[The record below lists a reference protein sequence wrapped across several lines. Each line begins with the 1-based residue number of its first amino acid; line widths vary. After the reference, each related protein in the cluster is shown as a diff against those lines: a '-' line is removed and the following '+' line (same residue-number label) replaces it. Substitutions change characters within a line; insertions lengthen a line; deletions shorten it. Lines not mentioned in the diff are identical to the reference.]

1 MSAEKPEVGDVWEDS
16 KGMVHISRIFTL
28 SDDTRAIVFIDNN
41 NNTVLEDSAKEEH
54 FIKMFTYSGKS
65 KASIEDLFCVKENA
79 KNDTQTDLRKID
91 DMQHDKAA
99 YKALCEKWLKQQ
111 SEINRLREV
120 IKRVDEQIHRIKD
133 CPRNT
138 TAFWQIESA
147 KVGLNEALIGE
158 SEEE

>member
-41 NNTVLEDSAKEEH
+41 NNTVLEDSAREEH

-79 KNDTQTDLRKID
+79 KNDTQTDLRTIGEL
-91 DMQHDKAA
+91 QA
-99 YKALCEKWLKQQ
+99 
-111 SEINRLREV
+111 EINRLRKAEDGWW
-120 IKRVDEQIHRIKD
+120 IKQQDGADLLSLQMFDIAPVDDWKKSKR
-133 CPRNT
+133 
-138 TAFWQIESA
+138 
-147 KVGLNEALIGE
+147 KVGK
-158 SEEE
+158 

>member
-41 NNTVLEDSAKEEH
+41 NNTVLEDSAREEH

-79 KNDTQTDLRKID
+79 KNDTQTDLRTIGEL
-91 DMQHDKAA
+91 QA
-99 YKALCEKWLKQQ
+99 
-111 SEINRLREV
+111 EINRLR
-120 IKRVDEQIHRIKD
+120 K
-133 CPRNT
+133 
-138 TAFWQIESA
+138 A
-147 KVGLNEALIGE
+147 
-158 SEEE
+158 

>member
-41 NNTVLEDSAKEEH
+41 NNTVVEDSAREEH

-79 KNDTQTDLRKID
+79 KNDTQTDLRTIGEL
-91 DMQHDKAA
+91 QA
-99 YKALCEKWLKQQ
+99 
-111 SEINRLREV
+111 EINRLKKV
-120 IKRVDEQIHRIKD
+120 LKDIFMIAKRNKSALLATPEN
-133 CPRNT
+133 NT
-138 TAFWQIESA
+138 LSLIE
-147 KVGLNEALIGE
+147 NECALALIGE
-158 SEEE
+158 SEEK

>member
-41 NNTVLEDSAKEEH
+41 NNTVLEDSAREEH

-79 KNDTQTDLRKID
+79 KNDTQTDLRTIGEL
-91 DMQHDKAA
+91 QA
-99 YKALCEKWLKQQ
+99 
-111 SEINRLREV
+111 EINRLREENAKMFELLEMVARGITLMCDTEDV
-120 IKRVDEQIHRIKD
+120 IRITSAVKKFCIAKR
-133 CPRNT
+133 
-138 TAFWQIESA
+138 
-147 KVGLNEALIGE
+147 E
-158 SEEE
+158 SEE

>member
-41 NNTVLEDSAKEEH
+41 NNTVLEDSAREEH

-79 KNDTQTDLRKID
+79 KNYTQTDLRIIGEL
-91 DMQHDKAA
+91 QA
-99 YKALCEKWLKQQ
+99 
-111 SEINRLREV
+111 EINRLKKV
-120 IKRVDEQIHRIKD
+120 LKDIFIIAKRNKSALLATPEN
-133 CPRNT
+133 NT
-138 TAFWQIESA
+138 LSLIE
-147 KVGLNEALIGE
+147 NECALALIGE
-158 SEEE
+158 SEEK

>member
-41 NNTVLEDSAKEEH
+41 NNTVLEDSAREEH

-79 KNDTQTDLRKID
+79 KNDTQTDLRTIGELQAENNRLKTTLKNLKSLMLDPDCVLDRGDIYV
-91 DMQHDKAA
+91 MVRAIDKA
-99 YKALCEKWLKQQ
+99 
-111 SEINRLREV
+111 
-120 IKRVDEQIHRIKD
+120 
-133 CPRNT
+133 
-138 TAFWQIESA
+138 
-147 KVGLNEALIGE
+147 LNGE
-158 SEEE
+158 SEEK

>member
-41 NNTVLEDSAKEEH
+41 NNTVLEDSAREEH

-79 KNDTQTDLRKID
+79 KNDTQTDLRTIGEL
-91 DMQHDKAA
+91 QA
-99 YKALCEKWLKQQ
+99 
-111 SEINRLREV
+111 EINRLRKALEYYA
-120 IKRVDEQIHRIKD
+120 DESNYAQFKPCGYEIAQK
-133 CPRNT
+133 
-138 TAFWQIESA
+138 
-147 KVGLNEALIGE
+147 ALKKIGFE
-158 SEEE
+158 K

>member
-41 NNTVLEDSAKEEH
+41 NNTVLEDSAREEH

-79 KNDTQTDLRKID
+79 KNDTQTDLRTIGEL
-91 DMQHDKAA
+91 QA
-99 YKALCEKWLKQQ
+99 
-111 SEINRLREV
+111 EINRLKKV
-120 IKRVDEQIHRIKD
+120 LKDIFMIAKRNKSALLATPEN
-133 CPRNT
+133 NT
-138 TAFWQIESA
+138 LSLIE
-147 KVGLNEALIGE
+147 NECALALIGE
-158 SEEE
+158 SEEK

>member
-41 NNTVLEDSAKEEH
+41 NNTVLEDSAREEH

-79 KNDTQTDLRKID
+79 KNDTQTDLRTIGEL
-91 DMQHDKAA
+91 QA
-99 YKALCEKWLKQQ
+99 
-111 SEINRLREV
+111 EINRLKKV
-120 IKRVDEQIHRIKD
+120 LKD
-133 CPRNT
+133 IFIIARRNKSALLAT
-138 TAFWQIESA
+138 PENNTLSLIE
-147 KVGLNEALIGE
+147 NECALALIGE
-158 SEEE
+158 SSEK